1 MLILQIEGIA
11 RNFVSSFG
19 NGILNHQA
27 LTSSNFI
34 SRMNSRS
41 FTNNFAFL
49 LIACTMLCFFWQVEL
64 YAQPKS
70 QHKPTLQKVDIT
82 GSAGRDQTIAQF
94 VRMYLN
100 YPPDYEFSYIYTDS
114 TEVERL
120 YSDSSKLMYKRLV
133 RYYITQ
139 RAMKDARGKDV
150 EVECNIDSMEYSF
163 TSGEATIA
171 YTSKSKNKLSFPD
184 LLAANFPENRS
195 FTIQYSPYNEVA
207 NVYGEQLDYWREY
220 DEKYGAGQD
229 SMIRYIFLNSISN
242 ENLAHF
248 GDIQRGIFP
257 TGKIAKDSTWKKPY
271 FMRVDGVNCRDDSAK
286 SKIASYSNGLYT
298 ISTTANNL
306 IMPPTKRVRLYYV
319 PFLVDVLGGQGNSQ
333 HTIEFTNRNFIKS
346 SSAVV
351 NLMMKARA
359 NNEVFTQ
366 KVRTHYRWDLQAVYK

>member
-1 MLILQIEGIA
+1 MLILQTEGIA
-11 RNFVSSFG
+11 RNIVSSFG

-34 SRMNSRS
+34 SRMISRIY
-41 FTNNFAFL
+41 TNNLLFL
-49 LIACTMLCFFWQVEL
+49 LIACSSLYLFQQVEL
-64 YAQPKS
+64 FAQPKS
-70 QHKPTLQKVDIT
+70 QNKPTLQKVDIT
-82 GSAGRDQTIAQF
+82 GSTSRDQTIAQF

-100 YPPDYEFSYIYTDS
+100 YPADHEFSYVYTDS

-120 YSDSSKLMYKRLV
+120 YSDSSKLAYKRYV
-133 RYYITQ
+133 KYFITQ

-163 TSGEATIA
+163 SSGESTISF
-171 YTSKSKNKLSFPD
+171 TSKDKGKLAFPD

-229 SMIRYIFLNSISN
+229 TMIRYIFLNSISN

-248 GDIQRGIFP
+248 GDIQHGIFP
-257 TGKIAKDSTWKKPY
+257 VGKVAKDSTWKKPY

-286 SKIASYSNGLYT
+286 SKITSYSNGLYT
-298 ISTTANNL
+298 INTIANNL
-306 IMPPTKRVRLYYV
+306 IMPPTKRVRLYNI
-319 PFLVDVLGGQGNSQ
+319 PFLVEVLGGQGNSQ

-366 KVRTHYRWDLQAVYK
+366 KVRTHYRWDLKTIYK